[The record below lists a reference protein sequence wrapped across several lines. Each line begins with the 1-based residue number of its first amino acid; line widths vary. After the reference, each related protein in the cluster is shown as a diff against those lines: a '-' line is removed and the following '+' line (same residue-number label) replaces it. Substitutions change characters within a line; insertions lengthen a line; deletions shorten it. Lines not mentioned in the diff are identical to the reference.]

1 MSKYEGEKELGIEKI
16 VERLR
21 HTEQE
26 DRGPELG
33 DCADFSS
40 RRERNVKAPFTKRSK
55 LKISTNGSS
64 EDDEKRDVKSRSVSS
79 SIRPIRAADVSPEST
94 TSSSRPS
101 PLSSP
106 PPKDSAP
113 SPRPSSVLEYNQR
126 RDWNM
131 DNVDLEHLVGEDDLY
146 YGTGDF
152 DDFSDDDSLLHYGDF
167 SADRKDRGH
176 SGCQCFSFSGLFKRR
191 KR

>member
-1 MSKYEGEKELGIEKI
+1 MSKYAGEKELGIEKI

-21 HTEQE
+21 SEQE

-40 RRERNVKAPFTKRSK
+40 RRERNVKAPFTERSK

-79 SIRPIRAADVSPEST
+79 SIRPISADVNPGST

-106 PPKDSAP
+106 PPKNLAP
-113 SPRPSSVLEYNQR
+113 SPRRCSVLEFNQR

-131 DNVDLEHLVGEDDLY
+131 DDVDLEHLVGEDDLY

-176 SGCQCFSFSGLFKRR
+176 SGCQCFSFSSLFKRR
-191 KR
+191 RR

>member
-1 MSKYEGEKELGIEKI
+1 MSKYEGEKELGIDKI

-21 HTEQE
+21 HSEQE

-33 DCADFSS
+33 DCEDFGS

-64 EDDEKRDVKSRSVSS
+64 EDDEKREVKSRSVSR
-79 SIRPIRAADVSPEST
+79 SIRSIRAEVNPEST
-94 TSSSRPS
+94 TSSSRQS

-106 PPKDSAP
+106 PPKNLAQ
-113 SPRPSSVLEYNQR
+113 SPRRSVLEYNQR

-131 DNVDLEHLVGEDDLY
+131 DNVDLEHLVGADDLY

-176 SGCQCFSFSGLFKRR
+176 SGCQCFSFSSLFKRR